1 MKRKILQRACTI
13 LLGGTLVLSSVPVSA
28 ETISENDIN
37 TETVVLTEV
46 ADDAAEAPETE
57 LEESAPED
65 LNADTAEKIDKLYYT
80 IEERTEADGSKTKY
94 AVVTDTSINKND
106 FTETGD
112 QEIVIP
118 STISVSGEVIPVT
131 EIGADAFHLCK
142 KLTKITIPQGVT
154 SIGDCAFLYCTK
166 LTEIT
171 LPDGLKSIGASTFKG
186 CKNIT
191 NISLPQSLTGI
202 GSAAF
207 AECSGLTAVVL
218 PQGITSVP
226 FGGFSKC
233 SGLASVT
240 IPEGVT
246 EIENT
251 AFSECT
257 SLTGITIPGSVT
269 KIATSAFEKCE
280 ALKEINLGSGITSI
294 GDRAFAECKALTS
307 VTIPAQVT
315 NIARGAFSGCSA
327 LTAISLPSTIGSVP
341 EAMFSYCSALT
352 TVTIPD
358 GITAIG
364 DSAFTYCSSLTTVTI
379 PASVTKIGRSAFWS
393 TKLKTVNY
401 GGSPEQWKAIA
412 KESTSF
418 GNPRYYTIQYGKEDA
433 PKPEEKEEPIV
444 APVGTS
450 LSEAGGRAYKV
461 TSAGGQNAKPE
472 VMLTKLSKKDKKAKK
487 ITMPKTIVVYGVEYK
502 VTKIAPNIFKN
513 CKKLQSITI
522 SNNITEIGAGAFKNC
537 KNLKKITIKS
547 PVLKKVGKGAFS
559 GIHKKCVIKVPKKQL
574 KAYKAL
580 LKGKGQKKSVK
591 IKK

>member
-1 MKRKILQRACTI
+1 MKQKILQRACTI
-13 LLGGTLVLSSVPVSA
+13 LLGGALVLSSVPVSA

-37 TETVVLTEV
+37 TETEVLTEV

-57 LEESAPED
+57 QEESAPED

-131 EIGADAFHLCK
+131 EIGADAFYLCK

-171 LPDGLKSIGASTFKG
+171 LPDGLKSIGASAFKG

-207 AECSGLTAVVL
+207 AECGGLTAVVL

-233 SGLASVT
+233 SGLISVT

-269 KIATSAFEKCE
+269 KIATSAFEKCV

-307 VTIPAQVT
+307 ITIPAQVT

-379 PASVTKIGRSAFWS
+379 PASVTKIGSSAFWS

-418 GNPRYYTIQYGKEDA
+418 GNLRYTIRYGKEDA

-461 TSAGGQNAKPE
+461 TSMGGQNAKPE

>member
-1 MKRKILQRACTI
+1 M
-13 LLGGTLVLSSVPVSA
+13 
-28 ETISENDIN
+28 
-37 TETVVLTEV
+37 
-46 ADDAAEAPETE
+46 
-57 LEESAPED
+57 
-65 LNADTAEKIDKLYYT
+65 
-80 IEERTEADGSKTKY
+80 
-94 AVVTDTSINKND
+94 
-106 FTETGD
+106 
-112 QEIVIP
+112 
-118 STISVSGEVIPVT
+118 
-131 EIGADAFHLCK
+131 
-142 KLTKITIPQGVT
+142 
-154 SIGDCAFLYCTK
+154 
-166 LTEIT
+166 
-171 LPDGLKSIGASTFKG
+171 
-186 CKNIT
+186 
-191 NISLPQSLTGI
+191 
-202 GSAAF
+202 
-207 AECSGLTAVVL
+207 
-218 PQGITSVP
+218 
-226 FGGFSKC
+226 
-233 SGLASVT
+233 
-240 IPEGVT
+240 T

-307 VTIPAQVT
+307 ITIPAQVT

-418 GNPRYYTIQYGKEDA
+418 GNLRYTIRYGKEDA

-461 TSAGGQNAKPE
+461 TSMGGQNAKPE

-522 SNNITEIGAGAFKNC
+522 SNYITEIGAGAFKNC
-537 KNLKKITIKS
+537 RNLKKITIKS

-559 GIHKKCVIKVPKKQL
+559 GIHKNCVIKVPKKQL

>member
-1 MKRKILQRACTI
+1 MKRQTLQRTCTI
-13 LLGGTLVLSSVPVSA
+13 FLSGALIFSSVPVSA
-28 ETISENDIN
+28 ESISGNDVN
-37 TETVVLTEV
+37 LKTEVVTEV
-46 ADDAAEAPETE
+46 ADDAAEVPPETDQAESDLAE
-57 LEESAPED
+57 LE
-65 LNADTAEKIDKLYYT
+65 ADTAEKIDKLYYT

-94 AVVTDTSINKND
+94 AVVTDTSINKTD

-118 STISVSGEVIPVT
+118 DTISVSGEVIPVT
-131 EIGADAFHLCK
+131 EIGAEAFYLCK
-142 KLTKITIPQGVT
+142 NLTSITIPQSVT
-154 SIGDCAFLYCTK
+154 AIGDCAFLYCTK

-171 LPDGLKSIGASTFKG
+171 LPDGLKSIGASAFKG

-207 AECSGLTAVVL
+207 AECGGLTAVVL

-226 FGGFSKC
+226 FSGFSKC
-233 SGLASVT
+233 SGLTSVT

-307 VTIPAQVT
+307 ITIPAQVT

-401 GGSPEQWKAIA
+401 GGSPEQWKTIT

-418 GNPRYYTIQYGKEDA
+418 GNLKYTIQYGKEDA
-433 PKPEEKEEPIV
+433 PKPEEQEEPIV
-444 APVGTS
+444 APVGTT
-450 LSEAGGRAYKV
+450 LSESTGRSYKV
-461 TSAGGQNAKPE
+461 TSAGGQNAIPE
-472 VMLTKLSKKDKKAKK
+472 VILTKVSAKDKKAKK
-487 ITMPKTIVVYGVEYK
+487 VTLSKTITVYGVTYK
-502 VTKIAPNIFKN
+502 VTAISPNAFKN
-513 CKKLQSITI
+513 CKKLQNITI
-522 SNNITEIGAGAFKNC
+522 SENITEIGAGAFKNC

-547 PVLKKVGKGAFS
+547 AVLKKVGKSAFS

-574 KAYKAL
+574 KTYKSL

>member
-1 MKRKILQRACTI
+1 MKRKTVQRTCTI
-13 LLGGTLVLSSVPVSA
+13 LLSGALLFSSVPVSA
-28 ETISENDIN
+28 ETISENDVN
-37 TETVVLTEV
+37 TEAEALTEV
-46 ADDAAEAPETE
+46 PDDAAEAPETE
-57 LEESAPED
+57 QTKTVSEELE
-65 LNADTAEKIDKLYYT
+65 ADTAEKIDKLYYT

-118 STISVSGEVIPVT
+118 STISVAGEVIPVT
-131 EIGADAFHLCK
+131 E
-142 KLTKITIPQGVT
+142 
-154 SIGDCAFLYCTK
+154 IGDCAFLYCTK

-171 LPDGLKSIGASTFKG
+171 LPDGLKSIGASAFKG
-186 CKNIT
+186 CNKIT
-191 NISLPQSLTGI
+191 NISFPQSLTSI
-202 GSAAF
+202 GSSAF
-207 AECSGLTAVVL
+207 AECRGLTSLVL

-233 SGLASVT
+233 SGLTSVT

-269 KIATSAFEKCE
+269 SIATSAFEKCE
-280 ALKEINLGSGITSI
+280 ALKEINFGSGVTKI

-327 LTAISLPSTIGSVP
+327 LTAISLPSTIGSFP

-352 TVTIPD
+352 AVTIPD

-364 DSAFTYCSSLTTVTI
+364 DSAFTYCSSLTSVTI
-379 PASVTKIGRSAFWS
+379 PASVTKIGSSAFWS
-393 TKLKTVNY
+393 TKLKTVSY
-401 GGSPEQWKAIA
+401 AGSPEQWKAIT

-418 GNPRYYTIQYGKEDA
+418 GNLRYTIQYGKEDA

-450 LSEAGGRAYKV
+450 LSEATGRSYKV
-461 TSAGGQNAKPE
+461 TNAGSQNAMPE
-472 VMLTKLSKKDKKAKK
+472 VILTKVSAKDKKAKNV
-487 ITMPKTIVVYGVEYK
+487 TLSKTITVYGVTYK
-502 VTKIAPNIFKN
+502 VTAITPNAFKN
-513 CKKLQSITI
+513 CKKLQNITI
-522 SNNITEIGAGAFKNC
+522 SENITEIGAGAFKNC

-547 PVLKKVGKGAFS
+547 AVLKKVGKGAFS
-559 GIHKKCVIKVPKKQL
+559 GIHKNCVIKVPKKQL
-574 KAYKAL
+574 KTYKSL

>member
-1 MKRKILQRACTI
+1 MKRQTLQRTCTI
-13 LLGGTLVLSSVPVSA
+13 LLSGALIFSSVPVSA
-28 ETISENDIN
+28 ETISGNDVN
-37 TETVVLTEV
+37 
-46 ADDAAEAPETE
+46 PETE
-57 LEESAPED
+57 VVTEVTDDAVEVPETDQAESELAELE
-65 LNADTAEKIDKLYYT
+65 ADTAEKIDKLYYT
-80 IEERTEADGSKTKY
+80 IEERTEADGTKTKY

-112 QEIVIP
+112 QEIIIP
-118 STISVSGEVIPVT
+118 DTISVSGEVIPVT
-131 EIGADAFHLCK
+131 EIGAEAFYLCK

-171 LPDGLKSIGASTFKG
+171 LPDGLKSIGASAFKG

-257 SLTGITIPGSVT
+257 NLTGITIPNSVT
-269 KIATSAFEKCE
+269 KIATSAFEKCG

-379 PASVTKIGRSAFWS
+379 PASVTKIGSSAFWS
-393 TKLKTVNY
+393 TKLKTVSY
-401 GGSPEQWKAIA
+401 AGSPEQWKAIT

-418 GNPRYYTIQYGKEDA
+418 GNLKYTIQYGKEDA

-444 APVGTS
+444 APVGTT
-450 LSEAGGRAYKV
+450 LSESTGRSYKV
-461 TSAGGQNAKPE
+461 TSAGGQNAIPE
-472 VMLTKLSKKDKKAKK
+472 VILTKVSAKDKKAKK
-487 ITMPKTIVVYGVEYK
+487 VILSKTITVYGVTYK
-502 VTKIAPNIFKN
+502 VTAISPNAFKN
-513 CKKLQSITI
+513 CKKLQNITI
-522 SNNITEIGAGAFKNC
+522 SENITEIGAGAFKNC

-547 PVLKKVGKGAFS
+547 AVLKKVGKSAFS

-574 KAYKAL
+574 KTYKSL